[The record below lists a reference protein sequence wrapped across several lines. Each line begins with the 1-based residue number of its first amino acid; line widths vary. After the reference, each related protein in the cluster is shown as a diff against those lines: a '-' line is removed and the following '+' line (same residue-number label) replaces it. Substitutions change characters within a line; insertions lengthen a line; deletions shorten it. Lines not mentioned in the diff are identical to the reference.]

1 MTPQQAQAL
10 RKAEWMTAQPTTIW
24 PTIREQIITMIST
37 HPRSLQAEPGPSEL
51 GTTCLRC
58 LAHRLHGDPKRENPA
73 GQWAPTVGT
82 GGHLLLQ
89 QWFDQHPGDRTV
101 NLDGRQVPVGRRWEA
116 EKPVITGM
124 LNYHGQPVKVGGH
137 IDLWDAQELA
147 TIDWKFVGQST
158 LKNVVLH
165 GPSQA
170 YKVQASL
177 YGIGIHNMLGL
188 YPLKSCVYYLPRSAR
203 NLDEGYAYEA
213 WYDPRPGEWALR
225 RAQQVYDLLD
235 LADAY
240 GCAQE
245 AIRRL
250 PSAGA
255 DCFTC
260 TSRAYREPQPP
271 VALPSLDDLLDDNTP
286 ETPLNVSET
295 GEQGEPLPEDVQ
307 TLIDGLQ
314 AVYTPDKTNTTNN
327 INK

>member
-1 MTPQQAQAL
+1 MTPPQAQAL
-10 RKAEWMTAQPTTIW
+10 RKAEWMTAQPATIW

-37 HPRSLQAEPGPSEL
+37 HPRSLQANPGPSEL

-58 LAHRLHGDPKRENPA
+58 LAHRLNGDQKRENPA

-101 NLDGRQVPVGRRWEA
+101 NLDGQQVPVGRRWEA
-116 EKPVITGM
+116 EKPVITG
-124 LNYHGQPVKVGGH
+124 LLHHHGQPVKVGGH

-147 TIDWKFVGQST
+147 TIDWKFVGVST
-158 LKNVVLH
+158 LKNVVRH

-177 YGIGIHNMLGL
+177 YGIGIHNTLGL

-203 NLDEGYAYEA
+203 NLDEGYAWET

-225 RAQQVYDLLD
+225 RAQQVYNLLD

-240 GCAQE
+240 GCTRE
-245 AIRRL
+245 AIDSL
-250 PSAGA
+250 PCGGG

-260 TSRAYREPQPP
+260 TSHAYQDSEPQQP
-271 VALPSLDDLLDDNTP
+271 ATLPTLDDLLDETTTV
-286 ETPLNVSET
+286 TPLNAPQT
-295 GEQGEPLPEDVQ
+295 GAQTEPLPADVQ
-307 TLIDGLQ
+307 TMIDGLQ
-314 AVYTPDKTNTTNN
+314 AVYTPDSTTNN
-327 INK
+327 NK

>member
-1 MTPQQAQAL
+1 MTPQQANAL
-10 RKAEWMTAQPTTIW
+10 RKAEWMPGTPATEW
-24 PTIREQIITMIST
+24 ADIREQILTMIRS

-58 LAHRLHGDPKRENPA
+58 LAHRLNGDPKREDPA
-73 GQWAPTVGT
+73 SQWAPTVGT

-89 QWFDQHPGDRTV
+89 HWFDRHPGDRMV
-101 NLDGRQVPVGRRWEA
+101 DLDGQNMPIGDRWTAEMPVVTALLHHRGR
-116 EKPVITGM
+116 PVEI
-124 LNYHGQPVKVGGH
+124 GGH

-177 YGIGIHNMLGL
+177 YGIGVHNTLGL
-188 YPLKSCVYYLPRSAR
+188 YPVKSCIYYLPRSAR

-213 WYDPRPGEWALR
+213 WYDPRPGEWALK
-225 RAQQVYDLLD
+225 RAQAMYDLLD

-240 GCAQE
+240 QCTQAT
-245 AIRRL
+245 ISRL
-250 PSAGA
+250 PCAGG

-260 TSRAYREPQPP
+260 TSHAYQEPQPP
-271 VALPSLDDLLDDNTP
+271 ATLPSLDDLLDGTMPAAPSNG
-286 ETPLNVSET
+286 VQT
-295 GEQGEPLPEDVQ
+295 GVQAEPIPEDVQ

-314 AVYTPDKTNTTNN
+314 AVYTPDNTTNN
-327 INK
+327 NK

>member
-10 RKAEWMTAQPTTIW
+10 RKAEWMPAQPTTIW
-24 PTIREQIITMIST
+24 PAIREQILTMIST

-58 LAHRLHGDPKRENPA
+58 LAHRLNGDPKREDPA

-89 QWFDQHPGDRTV
+89 HWFDRHPGDRMV
-101 NLDGRQVPVGRRWEA
+101 DLDGQQVPIGDRWTAEMPVVTAMLHHHGR
-116 EKPVITGM
+116 PVEI
-124 LNYHGQPVKVGGH
+124 GGH

-147 TIDWKFVGQST
+147 TIDWKFVGVST

-177 YGIGIHNMLGL
+177 YGIGVHNVCGL
-188 YPLKSCVYYLPRSAR
+188 YPVKSCIYYLPRSAR

-213 WYDPRPGEWALR
+213 LYDPRPGEWALH
-225 RAQQVYDLLD
+225 RAQAIYDLLD

-240 GCAQE
+240 QCTQA
-245 AIRRL
+245 AISRL
-250 PSAGA
+250 PCAGG

-260 TSRAYREPQPP
+260 TSHAYQPAQADVTP
-271 VALPSLDDLLDDNTP
+271 PSFGDLLNGNTP
-286 ETPLNVSET
+286 ETTPDGSQNDWK
-295 GEQGEPLPEDVQ
+295 QKPIPEDVQ

-314 AVYTPDKTNTTNN
+314 AVYTPDNTTNN
-327 INK
+327 K

>member
-1 MTPQQAQAL
+1 MPGTPAT
-10 RKAEWMTAQPTTIW
+10 EWAD
-24 PTIREQIITMIST
+24 IREQICTMIRS

-58 LAHRLHGDPKRENPA
+58 LAHRLNGDPKREDPA

-89 QWFDQHPGDRTV
+89 QWFDRHPGDRMV
-101 NLDGRQVPVGRRWEA
+101 DLDGQNVPIGDRWTAEMPVVTAMLHHRGR
-116 EKPVITGM
+116 PVEI
-124 LNYHGQPVKVGGH
+124 GGH

-177 YGIGIHNMLGL
+177 YGIGVHNTLGL
-188 YPLKSCVYYLPRSAR
+188 YPVKSCVYYLPRSAR
-203 NLDEGYAYEA
+203 NLDEGYAYETR
-213 WYDPRPGEWALR
+213 YDPRPGEWALK

-240 GCAQE
+240 GCTRE
-245 AIRRL
+245 AIDSL
-250 PSAGA
+250 PSAGG

-260 TSRAYREPQPP
+260 TSGAYQPRQAVAQPP
-271 VALPSLDDLLDDNTP
+271 SFGELLAVTTP
-286 ETPLNVSET
+286 ETLLYAPQT
-295 GEQGEPLPEDVQ
+295 GVQGKPLPQDVQ
-307 TLIDGLQ
+307 DMISGLQ
-314 AVYTPDKTNTTNN
+314 AVYTPDNTTNN
-327 INK
+327 NK